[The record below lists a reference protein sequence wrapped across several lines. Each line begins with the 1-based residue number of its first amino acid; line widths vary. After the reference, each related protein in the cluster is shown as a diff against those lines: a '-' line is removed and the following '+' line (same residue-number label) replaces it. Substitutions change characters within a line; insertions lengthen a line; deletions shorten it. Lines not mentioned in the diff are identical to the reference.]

1 MTHAPVSYAPVS
13 QGPADT
19 NSLSLARALVAGL
32 EARGIRH
39 AFCVPGESYLA
50 LLDALRD
57 SQINLT
63 VCRNEAGAAMMAD
76 AVGRATGRP
85 GLCLVTRGPGATNA
99 APGIYIAHQDS
110 TPMLMLAGQVDHRW
124 RGREAWQEL
133 DFPATFGAMTRW
145 CGELDDP
152 ARWEET
158 LERAFQATCSGRP
171 GPAIISLPRDLLGL
185 PVPATTRPAPVTV
198 EAGPDPAALAKLA
211 RLLTAAKRPIA
222 LLGGSRWSAEACAD
236 FAAFAAQHALPVA
249 TSYRRASL
257 FSADHPCYAGD
268 LGLGAN
274 SKLLARIRASD
285 LVLLVGGRLG
295 EVPSQAYSLFTPE
308 HAARVLVHVHPD
320 AAAIGRVFPV
330 QTGIVASPQPFVRAL
345 ATLDLPPSA
354 TWLAEAAAAHADY
367 MAWSQ
372 TPLPQPGDVNLGE
385 VMGFLREHLPHDAI
399 LCNGAGNY
407 AAWIHRYYRF
417 RAFAS
422 HCAPACASMGYGVPA
437 AVAMKRLYPQRQVI
451 SVAGDG
457 DFLMNGQEF
466 ATQMQYALPIVN
478 IVIDNGSYGSIRMHQ
493 EREFPGR
500 EVATDLINPD
510 FAAYAR
516 AFGGFG
522 ATVTRTA
529 DFADAF
535 YACENS
541 GLPAILHLKVS
552 IEAITPTTTLSALRA
567 SGSSKVNDR

>member
-1 MTHAPVSYAPVS
+1 MSNH
-13 QGPADT
+13 PAAANT
-19 NSLSLARALVAGL
+19 MSLARALVASL

-57 SQINLT
+57 SKITLT

-76 AVGRATGRP
+76 AVGRATGQP

-99 APGIYIAHQDS
+99 APGVYIAHQDA
-110 TPMLMLAGQVDHRW
+110 TPMLMLAGQVDHAW

-145 CGELDDP
+145 CGEIDNP
-152 ARWEET
+152 VRWEET
-158 LERAFQATCSGRP
+158 LHRALDATSAGRP
-171 GPAIISLPRDLLGL
+171 GPAVLALPRDLLSL
-185 PVPATTRPAPVTV
+185 SVPGPSRPARGVV
-198 EAGPDPAALAKLA
+198 EAGPDPAALADLSR
-211 RLLTAAKRPIA
+211 RLSAAKRPLAI
-222 LLGGSRWSAEACAD
+222 LGGSSWSAQACD
-236 FAAFAAQHALPVA
+236 RFAEFAGRHGLPVA
-249 TSYRRASL
+249 TSYRRAPL

-274 SKLLARIRASD
+274 PQLLARIRASD
-285 LVLLVGGRLG
+285 LVLLIGGRLG
-295 EVPSQAYSLFTPE
+295 EVPSQSYSLFAPE
-308 HAARVLVHVHPD
+308 QSARVLVHVYPD
-320 AAAIGRVFPV
+320 AAEIGRVFPV
-330 QTGIVASPQPFVRAL
+330 QAGIVSSPQPFVRAL
-345 ATLDLPPSA
+345 AALALPTTA
-354 TWLAEAAAAHADY
+354 HWRGEARAAHEDY
-367 MAWSQ
+367 LDWSQ

-385 VMGFLREHLPHDAI
+385 VMVFLREHLPHDSI

-417 RAFAS
+417 RSFAS

-437 AVAMKRLYPQRQVI
+437 AVAMKRLYPDRQVI

-466 ATQMQYALPIVN
+466 ATQVQYALPIVN
-478 IVIDNGSYGSIRMHQ
+478 IVVDNGSYGSIRMHQ

-500 EVATDLINPD
+500 EAATDLINPD
-510 FAAYAR
+510 FAALAR
-516 AFGGFG
+516 AYGGFG
-522 ATVTRTA
+522 ATVTRTI
-529 DFADAF
+529 DFAAAF
-535 YACENS
+535 RACEAS

-552 IEAITPTTTLSALRA
+552 IEAITPTTTLSAMRA
-567 SGSSKVNDR
+567 IVSNRAAGVA

>member
-1 MTHAPVSYAPVS
+1 MSNQAA
-13 QGPADT
+13 AT
-19 NSLSLARALVAGL
+19 NSLNLAQALVATL

-57 SQINLT
+57 SKITLT

-76 AVGRATGRP
+76 AVGRATGQP

-99 APGIYIAHQDS
+99 APGIYIADRDAS
-110 TPMLMLAGQVDHRW
+110 PMLMLAGQVDQSW
-124 RGREAWQEL
+124 RGRDAWQEL
-133 DFPATFGAMTRW
+133 DYPATFGAMTRW
-145 CGELDDP
+145 AGELDKP

-158 LERAFQATCSGRP
+158 LHRALHATTAGRH
-171 GPAIISLPRDLLGL
+171 GPTVLALPRDLLSQ
-185 PVPATTRPAPVTV
+185 PVPAPTRHFVTPT
-198 EAGPDPAALAKLA
+198 EIGPDPAALANLA
-211 RLLTAAKRPIA
+211 KAWSAAKRPIVI
-222 LLGGSRWSAEACAD
+222 LGGSGWSAEACATFAE
-236 FAAFAAQHALPVA
+236 FAALYGVPVA

-274 SKLLARIRASD
+274 PKLVARIKTSD
-285 LVLLVGGRLG
+285 FVLLLGGRMG
-295 EVPSQAYSLFTPE
+295 EVPSQSYSLFTSE
-308 HAARVLVHVHPD
+308 HAAQCLVHVYPE
-320 AAAIGRVFPV
+320 ATEIGRVFPV
-330 QTGIVASPQPFVRAL
+330 QAGLVASPQAFVRAL
-345 ATLDLPPSA
+345 AGLDLGYPKR
-354 TWLAEAAAAHADY
+354 WQDEAEAAHAAY
-367 MAWSQ
+367 LAWSQ
-372 TPLPQPGDVNLGE
+372 TPTAQPGAVNLGE
-385 VMGFLREHLPHDAI
+385 IMVFLREHLPHDTI

-437 AVAMKRLYPQRQVI
+437 AVAMKRLYPERQVI

-466 ATQMQYALPIVN
+466 ATQVQYQLPIVN
-478 IVIDNGSYGSIRMHQ
+478 IVVDNGSYGSIRMHQ

-510 FAAYAR
+510 FAALAR
-516 AFGGFG
+516 AYGGFG
-522 ATVTRTA
+522 ATVSRTA

-535 YACENS
+535 RACEAS
-541 GLPAILHLKVS
+541 GLPAILHLNVS
-552 IEAITPTTTLSALRA
+552 VEAITPTTTLSALRE
-567 SGSSKVNDR
+567 SGQKRT

>member
-1 MTHAPVSYAPVS
+1 MPTQQASL
-13 QGPADT
+13 
-19 NSLSLARALVAGL
+19 NSLNLAQALVAAL
-32 EARGIRH
+32 EAYGIRH

-57 SQINLT
+57 SSISLT

-99 APGIYIAHQDS
+99 APGIYIADRDA
-110 TPMLMLAGQVDHRW
+110 TPMLMLAGQVDQRW
-124 RGREAWQEL
+124 RGRDAWQEL
-133 DFPATFGAMTRW
+133 DFTATFGAMTRW
-145 CGELDDP
+145 CGELDNP
-152 ARWEET
+152 AHWEET
-158 LERAFQATCSGRP
+158 LHRALHATTSGRP
-171 GPAIISLPRDLLGL
+171 GPAVLALPRDLLSL
-185 PVPATTRPAPVTV
+185 AVPAPTRQFSPPSAI
-198 EAGPDPAALAKLA
+198 GPDPATLASLAKSWGAAA
-211 RLLTAAKRPIA
+211 RPLVI
-222 LLGGSRWSAEACAD
+222 LGGSGWSADACASFAD
-236 FAAFAAQHALPVA
+236 FAAHYGVPVA

-274 SKLLARIRASD
+274 PRLVARVKASD
-285 LVLLVGGRLG
+285 FVLLLGGRLG
-295 EVPSQAYSLFTPE
+295 EVPSQGYSLLTPE
-308 HAARVLVHVHPD
+308 QAACTLVHVYPD
-320 AAAIGRVFPV
+320 AAEIGRVFQV
-330 QTGIVASPQPFVRAL
+330 QSGIVASPQAFVRAL
-345 ATLDLPPSA
+345 GGLDLGCPQR
-354 TWLAEAAAAHADY
+354 WQDEADAAHAAY
-367 MAWSQ
+367 QAWSQ
-372 TPLPQPGDVNLGE
+372 TPLPQPGAVNLGE
-385 VMGFLREHLPHDAI
+385 IMVFLRDTLPQDTI

-417 RAFAS
+417 RSFAA

-437 AVAMKRLYPQRQVI
+437 AVAMKRLYPQRPVI
-451 SVAGDG
+451 CVAGDG

-466 ATQMQYALPIVN
+466 ATQVQYHLPIVN
-478 IVIDNGSYGSIRMHQ
+478 IIIDNGSYGSIRMHQ

-510 FAAYAR
+510 FAALAR

-535 YACENS
+535 RAAEAS
-541 GLPAILHLKVS
+541 AMPAILHVKVAV
-552 IEAITPTTTLSALRA
+552 EAITPTTTLSALRSGGIGKPAA
-567 SGSSKVNDR
+567 S

>member
-1 MTHAPVSYAPVS
+1 MTIPPQQAGNNNP
-13 QGPADT
+13 
-19 NSLSLARALVAGL
+19 NLAQALVAAL
-32 EARGIRH
+32 EAYGIRH

-57 SQINLT
+57 SAIALT

-99 APGIYIAHQDS
+99 APGIYIADRDA
-110 TPMLMLAGQVDHRW
+110 TPMLMLAGQVDRRW

-158 LERAFQATCSGRP
+158 LHRALAATTAGRP
-171 GPAIISLPRDLLGL
+171 GPAVLALPRDLLSL
-185 PVPATTRPAPVTV
+185 PVPWPARLFQTP
-198 EAGPDPAALAKLA
+198 AAIGPDPAALASLA
-211 RLLTAAKRPIA
+211 KSWNAAERPLVI
-222 LLGGSRWSAEACAD
+222 LGGSGWSAEASASFAD
-236 FAAFAAQHALPVA
+236 FAARYGLPVA

-257 FSADHPCYAGD
+257 FSADHACYAGD

-274 SKLLARIRASD
+274 PQLVARIKASD
-285 LVLLVGGRLG
+285 FVLLLGGRLG
-295 EVPSQAYSLFTPE
+295 EVPSQGYNLFTPE
-308 HAARVLVHVHPD
+308 TSARTLVHVYPD
-320 AAAIGRVFPV
+320 AAEIGRVFPV
-330 QTGIVASPQPFVRAL
+330 QAGIVASPHAFVRAL
-345 ATLDLPPSA
+345 GRLDLGRPGRWQP
-354 TWLAEAAAAHADY
+354 EADAAHAAY
-367 MAWSQ
+367 LAWSQ
-372 TPLPQPGDVNLGE
+372 TPLPQPGDVNTGE
-385 VMGFLREHLPHDAI
+385 IMVFLRDHLPPDTI

-417 RAFAS
+417 RAFAA

-437 AVAMKRLYPQRQVI
+437 AVAMKRLFPQRPVI
-451 SVAGDG
+451 CVAGDG

-466 ATQMQYALPIVN
+466 ATQVQYRLAIVN
-478 IVIDNGSYGSIRMHQ
+478 IIIDNASYGSIRMHQ
-493 EREFPGR
+493 EREYPGR

-510 FAAYAR
+510 FAALAR

-529 DFADAF
+529 DFAAAFRDAE
-535 YACENS
+535 AS
-541 GLPAILHLKVS
+541 GLPAILHVKVAV
-552 IEAITPTTTLSALRA
+552 EAITPTATLSTLRA
-567 SGSSKVNDR
+567 GS